1 VTTDPTSSSAP
12 ASNPVATSSTP
23 ASNSTPA
30 TTFAPSGVITLTTD
44 FGLRDPFVGVMK
56 GQVLRR
62 FMDARLVD
70 LTHDVLA
77 HWPAEA
83 GFWLGR
89 SFKYFPAG
97 TVHVAV
103 VDPGVGSARDIAV
116 IEAEGHLFLAPDN
129 GLLAGVLERL
139 EQRPILRRLDESIL
153 PGLGIHRPSATFHG
167 RDIFAPVAAELAAG
181 RLPPALLG
189 PEVTELTPGWL
200 DEAVVTPGQVSGF
213 VVTIDHF
220 GNLFTNIDAS
230 HLARLAHPVV
240 RVAGR
245 EIPVRRTYADVRPGD
260 YLALVNSFGV
270 LEVARAE
277 QSAAQGLGLDRGAPV
292 TITERGALLSI

>member
-1 VTTDPTSSSAP
+1 MSADSDPIP
-12 ASNPVATSSTP
+12 
-23 ASNSTPA
+23 
-30 TTFAPSGVITLTTD
+30 FRPSGVITLITD
-44 FGLRDPFVGVMK
+44 FGHKDPFVGVMK

-62 FMDARLVD
+62 FPEARLVD
-70 LTHDVLA
+70 LTHEVLV

-89 SFKYFPAG
+89 SFRYFPAG

-116 IEAEGHLFLAPDN
+116 IEAEGQVFLAPDN
-129 GLLAGVLERL
+129 GLLAGVLARL
-139 EQRPILRRLDESIL
+139 TTAPVLRRVDEAIL
-153 PGLGIHRPSATFHG
+153 PSLGVQRPSATFHG
-167 RDIFAPVAAELAAG
+167 RDIFAPLAAELAAG
-181 RLPPALLG
+181 RIQPGILG
-189 PEVTELTPGWL
+189 PVVTELVPGWL
-200 DEAVVTPGQVSGF
+200 EEPTVTAGQVIGA

-220 GNLFTNIDAS
+220 GNLLTNIDAS
-230 HLARLAHPVV
+230 LLAGIANPVV
-240 RVAGR
+240 RAGGHD
-245 EIPVRRTYADVRPGD
+245 IALRRTYADVRPGD

-292 TITERGALLSI
+292 IIQSRRGA

>member
-1 VTTDPTSSSAP
+1 VTTKEQTDIFKA
-12 ASNPVATSSTP
+12 
-23 ASNSTPA
+23 
-30 TTFAPSGVITLTTD
+30 SGVITLTTD

-62 FMDARLVD
+62 FPQAQLVD
-70 LTHDVLA
+70 LTHEVLA

-89 SFKYFPAG
+89 SFQYFPAG
-97 TVHVAV
+97 TVHLAV
-103 VDPGVGSARDIAV
+103 VDPGVGSARDLAIV
-116 IEAEGHLFLAPDN
+116 EAAGHLFMAPDN

-139 EQRPILRRLDESIL
+139 PQPPVLRRLDEGVL
-153 PGLGIHRPSATFHG
+153 PGLGVHRPSATFHG
-167 RDIFAPVAAELAAG
+167 RDIFAPLAAELAAG
-181 RLPPALLG
+181 RLRPELLG
-189 PEVTELTPGWL
+189 PEVTELIPGWI
-200 DEAVVTPGQVSGF
+200 DEAVVTAGQVSGA

-230 HLARLAHPVV
+230 HLGRISRPVV
-240 RVAGR
+240 RAGGR
-245 EIPVRRTYADVRPGD
+245 DIPVRRTYADVRPGE

-292 TITERGALLSI
+292 IVTERGAP